1 VCSRSYSEQESAQ
14 RVCRDSTVLCEAK
27 VSRTYMLNASK
38 RSAETVSL
46 GCQES
51 GSCRAAIAKLREDN
65 AKLKEELLLEN
76 KFSVTPTSSNLSA
89 NIANLQDQSDVYTR
103 KVWPV
108 RNSNNYVGAVMLFM
122 HYYFAIAHTS
132 GFQPHVPLASG
143 GRQFTYALTQ
153 PTYMH
158 HSHTVKVHTSAKAAK
173 TA

>member
-1 VCSRSYSEQESAQ
+1 M
-14 RVCRDSTVLCEAK
+14 
-27 VSRTYMLNASK
+27 YMVNGLK
-38 RSAETVSL
+38 QVRLSL

-108 RNSNNYVGAVMLFM
+108 RNSSVLFWCY
-122 HYYFAIAHTS
+122 HVRAYYSATCTCSYTASVQASLAHS
-132 GFQPHVPLASG
+132 LASHISKG
-143 GRQFTYALTQ
+143 CQDNLI
-153 PTYMH
+153 
-158 HSHTVKVHTSAKAAK
+158 HSVC
-173 TA
+173 